1 MAPLR
6 SATVAARPLFRP
18 VDRFA
23 APTAGPGAVAGE
35 PAPPAAALAGSP
47 ALGPLL
53 AEVVAEARAAAGCAR
68 SSGPLLLALHADART
83 AAVVSAVDPAARV
96 YTGACVAA
104 ATAVA
109 DAAAAIVSGR
119 EDRVVVAAGYLV
131 ERDTYALF
139 AAGRALARDGAVR
152 PFSRDRTGVL
162 LGDAVVAVV
171 LESSEAARARGG
183 RALARLTG
191 WGRAGDAHHVC
202 RPAPDGSGLSRAAR
216 SALARA
222 RVTPDRIGYVNAN
235 GAGSALGDASE
246 SRALHDLFTFTGDGP
261 LPGDGLPPGSGLVAA
276 GRLFPGDGPHGKG
289 PYPADGLP
297 SGDGLTLPPVGAT
310 KSVHG
315 HALEASALLELAVTI
330 AALEGSSSAGVLPGT
345 AGWLGPDDEC
355 GVRPLLP
362 TDPPPVRPPTHALTL
377 NAAFGGA
384 NTALLLAAA

>member
-1 MAPLR
+1 MSTVLVTGLAVRSAAGEGLTRLR
-6 SATVAARPLFRP
+6 SATAAALPLFRP
-18 VDRFA
+18 VDRFP
-23 APTAGPGAVAGE
+23 APAAGPGTAPGE
-35 PAPPAAALAGSP
+35 PPPPAAALAGSP
-47 ALGPLL
+47 GLGPLL
-53 AEVVAEARAAAGCAR
+53 AEVVAEARAVAGCPR
-68 SSGPLLLALHADART
+68 SAGPLLLALHADART
-83 AAVVSAVDPAARV
+83 ARVAAAVDPAARV

-139 AAGRALARDGAVR
+139 SAGRALARDGAVR

-171 LESSEAARARGG
+171 LESSAAARARGG
-183 RALARLTG
+183 RAVARLAG

-216 SALARA
+216 SALTRA
-222 RVTPDRIGYVNAN
+222 GVTPDLIGYVNAN

-246 SRALHDLFTFTGDGP
+246 ARALHDLFAGTALPAGRGARAVSGPFGGDGP
-261 LPGDGLPPGSGLVAA
+261 PTGGASLA
-276 GRLFPGDGPHGKG
+276 
-289 PYPADGLP
+289 
-297 SGDGLTLPPVGAT
+297 LPPVGAT

-315 HALEASALLELAVTI
+315 HALEASALLELAVTV
-330 AALEGSSSAGVLPGT
+330 AALDGRSADAALPGT

-355 GVRPLLP
+355 GVRPLLAG
-362 TDPPPVRPPTHALTL
+362 DPPPARPPTHALTL